1 MKRSDPAQTIEPDSN
16 MKKISNSNP
25 SRGGGNGGITTAVD
39 DTTKKEEQKNS
50 HHEIPNLNN
59 KAQYAYEVRGD
70 ASSALEILENVPL
83 DYTTTAFEDTTFAF
97 DLDHNLSLFKFL
109 IGPDGNSVNSMD
121 NQDGN
126 QKDESSHMYFENK
139 LKELYSNSTNYIDV
153 NDKSSKIIIMQKFVL
168 GHNLALKYLITNRPE
183 EGVSVLLPLF
193 RSFFANENE
202 YNKHDDDDE
211 AIEFDDMKCKIA
223 FLLLDCI
230 VDSCQL
236 ETIDEILKWIQDFIL
251 EAVEKKRDESFC
263 SSLKFRL
270 HCYKSRALFLKSKYE
285 QTTICEKNI
294 RMAKKELKSAM
305 EIYHHKLVKQ
315 DETNLRVKGVGGGG
329 CGESTVADEGAS
341 VQESVAPSIG
351 SLSNDPLQDATNAN
365 SGHSILAANENGI
378 ESQSQFHS
386 KILHRQNKCA
396 LYLKANL
403 EHVKQNTKKSLK
415 LCTEAQH
422 CGVRQRDSSPKKR
435 NEVVDQWSSDI
446 QSAYHFN
453 NLAIIH
459 QVAGKLHLATYYYSR
474 SLSHIENIETQG
486 YTSVV
491 EEDGI
496 ASPIPISQIL
506 FNASVCAQQLANY
519 SVAHECMKRCVTASP
534 ILFGNDPFCWL
545 HMGESCVNSHV
556 SLKRKSRRVDKER

>member
-1 MKRSDPAQTIEPDSN
+1 MKRSDPAQTIKPESN
-16 MKKISNSNP
+16 MKKLSNSNQLT
-25 SRGGGNGGITTAVD
+25 GGGDGGTTAAD
-39 DTTKKEEQKNS
+39 DTTKKEEQKYS
-50 HHEIPNLNN
+50 PHDIPTLNN

-83 DYTTTAFEDTTFAF
+83 DYTATASEDTTFAF

-121 NQDGN
+121 NQNDN
-126 QKDESSHMYFENK
+126 QKDESSHMFFENK
-139 LKELYSNSTNYIDV
+139 LIELYSNSINDFDV
-153 NDKSSKIIIMQKFVL
+153 NDESSRIKIMQKFVL

-193 RSFFANENE
+193 RSIFADENKY
-202 YNKHDDDDE
+202 YNKHDDGEE

-230 VDSCQL
+230 LDSCQV
-236 ETIDEILKWIQDFIL
+236 ETINEVLQWIQAFIL
-251 EAVEKKRDESFC
+251 EVVKKKRDESIC

-285 QTTICEKNI
+285 QTTACEKNI
-294 RMAKKELKSAM
+294 RVAKKELKSAM

-315 DETNLRVKGVGGGG
+315 DGANLRVKGGGGG
-329 CGESTVADEGAS
+329 GESTVADEGA
-341 VQESVAPSIG
+341 SVAPSIG
-351 SLSNDPLQDATNAN
+351 SLSNDPLQDANNAN
-365 SGHSILAANENGI
+365 SGYSILAANENGI

-386 KILHRQNKCA
+386 KILHRQNQCA

-422 CGVRQRDSSPKKR
+422 CGVRQRDSSPKTR
-435 NEVVDQWSSDI
+435 NEIVDQWSSDI

-459 QVAGKLHLATYYYSR
+459 QVAGKLHLAMYYYSR

-534 ILFGNDPFCWL
+534 VLFGIDPFCWL